1 MLSLHGIHCTK
12 FQKKSK
18 VFVTQDFHTL
28 NINKMGQ
35 YMAMGLVHEIIT
47 PLDDLRKKK
56 ISNEE
61 LRREIENSLLF
72 DLELY
77 DETET
82 DEYLLFTLKNQV
94 LEMDLIPFLEVLY
107 PVVYDEQDEGE
118 YRDLLKQLRSTPPAE
133 WLDLAHEK
141 SNSAFQ
147 FDEYAEPRY
156 IGFLKDFRPSI
167 RLDFNCVILYLGY
180 GKISTEGIYDFAD
193 FFKHCIHETFKEHP
207 IVKSIQI
214 YNRLKG
220 FMDKEFDC
228 LKMKENKK

>member
-35 YMAMGLVHEIIT
+35 YMAMGLAYKIIT

-94 LEMDLIPFLEVLY
+94 LETNLIPFLEALY
-107 PVVYDEQDEGE
+107 PMIYKERDEGE
-118 YRDLLKQLRSTPPAE
+118 YHDLLKQLHSMPSAE
-133 WLDLAHEK
+133 WLDLAREK
-141 SNSAFQ
+141 SNAAFR
-147 FDEYAEPRY
+147 FDKYAEPRY
-156 IGFLKDFRPSI
+156 ISFLKDFRPSI
-167 RLDFNCVILYLGY
+167 RLDFNCVMLYLGY
-180 GKISTEGIYDFAD
+180 GKIITEGIYDFMD
-193 FFKHCIHETFKEHP
+193 FFKHYIHETFKEHP
-207 IVKSIQI
+207 IVKSVQVYIT
-214 YNRLKG
+214 G
-220 FMDKEFDC
+220 
-228 LKMKENKK
+228 